1 MPDGEIKNIV
11 FDLGNTLVYF
21 DYSSFF
27 EGVSRLENKLSPE
40 KLMKYFTDN
49 RLDIHLGTGKTN
61 IRESFKSLKK
71 KHGLSITFADFH
83 DLYCNIFRE
92 NTEMK
97 EFLENKL
104 LDSGFKLFML
114 SNTDS
119 SHINFINK
127 NFPYVKHIKKR
138 VLSYKVNSVK
148 PDKRIYKYL
157 ITKMNISPEESIFID
172 DLKPNIAAAEEF
184 GLKTIHYTSHKK
196 FLREF
201 RKLTGVS

>member
-1 MPDGEIKNIV
+1 MIKNIV

-21 DYSSFF
+21 DYTYFF
-27 EGVSRLENKLSPE
+27 EGVSKLENNLSPS
-40 KLMKYFTDN
+40 KLKKYFAEN
-49 RLDIHLGTGKTN
+49 RLDIHIGTGKTN
-61 IRESFKSLKK
+61 IKESFKRLKK
-71 KHGLSITFADFH
+71 KHDLSIGFNDFH
-83 DLYCNIFRE
+83 NLYCDIFWE

-97 EFLENKL
+97 DFLENKL

-119 SHINFINK
+119 SHINFINS

-148 PDKRIYKYL
+148 PDKKIYRHL
-157 ITKMNISPEESIFID
+157 LQKMKINPEESVFID
-172 DLKPNIAAAEEF
+172 DLKQNIAAAEGF

-196 FLREF
+196 FLKEF
-201 RKLTGVS
+201 RKFTGVI

>member
-1 MPDGEIKNIV
+1 MPDGGIKNIV

-27 EGVSRLENKLSPE
+27 EGVSRLENNLTPE
-40 KLMKYFTDN
+40 KLKKYFADN

-61 IRESFKSLKK
+61 IRKSFKVLKK
-71 KHGLSITFADFH
+71 KHDLSITFADFH
-83 DLYCNIFRE
+83 SLYCNIFRE

-104 LDSGFKLFML
+104 LDSRFKLYML

-138 VLSYKVNSVK
+138 VLSYKVSSVK
-148 PDKRIYKYL
+148 PDKKIYEHL
-157 ITKMNISPEESIFID
+157 LTKMKISPEESVFID
-172 DLKPNIAAAEEF
+172 DLRPNLDAAEEF

-196 FLREF
+196 FLIEF
-201 RKLTGVS
+201 RRMTGMI